1 MIPRHTDFVLSVESQ
16 SLAPVATLYGI
27 GIKDIAQRKDSAQ
40 FSTWYIEDIIEPG
53 IEHFSSIVL
62 AGVRGIYVKAHS
74 PLWRFMC
81 RFSVFKDE
89 EHSGRVLRIYLL
101 GSERYKKPGRYSLR
115 PFKNFNTNP

>member
-1 MIPRHTDFVLSVESQ
+1 MSRAIFYR
-16 SLAPVATLYGI
+16 I
-27 GIKDIAQRKDSAQ
+27 GIKDIETLKDGTK
-40 FSTWYIEDIIEPG
+40 FSTSYIEDIIEPG
-53 IEHFSSIVL
+53 VEHFSSIVL
-62 AGVRGIYVKAHS
+62 AYVLFLYVKLHS

-101 GSERYKKPGRYSLR
+101 GSEKYKKPGYSLM